1 MEISEQ
7 NTVSRRELI
16 EKAKKLKALAD
27 RGIEGEK
34 SSAENFY
41 KEFMEKHSLSESEFD
56 DKKFHRNIKI
66 LNMDY
71 EILLSHV
78 ILAVNPFVKMDKKK
92 YVYKVVLDDEDYKEV
107 ITRTRFFYK
116 AFVKEKQLLM
126 AAFMERFKD
135 GFIPDEKSVKKH
147 HRPSEKMQGYAEKL
161 INKSNPDKSN
171 PSPEVNTTRE
181 NLLKKYEKIHKLK
194 QLMEELFYKNSLSE
208 QIKITN
214 KK

>member
-1 MEISEQ
+1 MELGEQ
-7 NTVSRRELI
+7 TTLNKKELI

-41 KEFMEKHSLSESEFD
+41 KEFMEKHGLSESEFD
-56 DKKFHRNIKI
+56 DKKFHRNIKL

-71 EILLSHV
+71 EVLLSHV
-78 ILAVNPFVKMDKKK
+78 ILAVNPFIKIEKKK

-135 GFIPDEKSVKKH
+135 GFIPNEKSVKKH
-147 HRPSEKMQGYAEKL
+147 HRPSEKMQGYSEKL
-161 INKSNPDKSN
+161 INKSNSNKSN
-171 PSPEVNTTRE
+171 ITHETNTTNE
-181 NLLKKYEKIHKLK
+181 NLLKKYEKVHKLRE
-194 QLMEELFYKNSLSE
+194 LMDELFYNNSLSE
-208 QIKITN
+208 QIKLTD

>member
-1 MEISEQ
+1 MESGEQ
-7 NTVSRRELI
+7 TTVNKKELI

-27 RGIEGEK
+27 RGEEGEK

-41 KEFMEKHSLSESEFD
+41 KEFMEKHGLSESEFD
-56 DKKFHRNIKI
+56 DKKFHRNIKL

-71 EILLSHV
+71 EVLLSHV
-78 ILAVNPFVKMDKKK
+78 ILAVNPFIKIEKKK

-135 GFIPDEKSVKKH
+135 GFIPDEKAVKKH

-161 INKSNPDKSN
+161 INKSNSDKQA
-171 PSPEVNTTRE
+171 PAPESNTTNE
-181 NLLKKYEKIHKLK
+181 NLLKKYGKIHKLK
-194 QLMEELFYKNSLSE
+194 ELMDELFYKNSLSE
-208 QIKITN
+208 QIKITD

>member
-181 NLLKKYEKIHKLK
+181 NLLKKYEKIHKL
-194 QLMEELFYKNSLSE
+194 
-208 QIKITN
+208 
-214 KK
+214 